1 MTESNIEDI
10 EKKIQEIQI
19 NTGNVD
25 NNENCDD
32 VKDIDNK
39 LQEAFAKAEQ
49 VALIAVL
56 KLIYATTKI
65 DLYKDFKLECPLSSS
80 KSINIKSGE
89 LILTNSSN
97 VKCKVFLDI
106 VDKDY
111 DLMSTFRQTGINIP
125 DAIIFNEINE
135 ISRKQI
141 IGMISYLS
149 QSCLAVF
156 NNLKR
161 KYKELIEYNIV
172 LDENTTIYLDFNS
185 KKRIGVIFRDL

>member
-1 MTESNIEDI
+1 MLDSNIEEI
-10 EKKIQEIQI
+10 EKKIQDIQI
-19 NTGNVD
+19 DIESD
-25 NNENCDD
+25 NEDI
-32 VKDIDNK
+32 KDIDNK
-39 LQEAFAKAEQ
+39 LQEAFAKSEQ

-56 KLIYATTKI
+56 KLIYTTTKI
-65 DLYKDFKLECPLSSS
+65 DLYKDFKLEYPLASN

-89 LILTNSSN
+89 LLLTDSENN
-97 VKCKVFLDI
+97 KCKVYLNI

-111 DLMSTFRQTGINIP
+111 DLMTTIVNTKINKGNITNFL
-125 DAIIFNEINE
+125 DINE

-172 LDENTTIYLDFNS
+172 LDENTTIYLDINS
-185 KKRIGVIFRDL
+185 KKRIGVIFQDI